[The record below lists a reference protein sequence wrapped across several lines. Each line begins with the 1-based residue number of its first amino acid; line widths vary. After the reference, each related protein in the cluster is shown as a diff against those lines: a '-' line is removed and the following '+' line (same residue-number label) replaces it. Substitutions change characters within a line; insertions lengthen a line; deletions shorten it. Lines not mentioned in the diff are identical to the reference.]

1 MFGILSLNA
10 THFILFS
17 FLWYTTAI
25 EVALNIFMS
34 LFHKEDSY
42 LGVDIGSHGIKVVE
56 LKKNKGRPQLWTYG
70 VLNESLDVHINYDA
84 PKAEVKVD
92 PFADLRL
99 NEKKGNFAADPKAKA
114 KEAAA
119 PRDARVVKYGE
130 LLKSIIK
137 KSRVTTNRATASL
150 PVSSIFHAVI
160 TLPAVDEKEL
170 EHHVKAKV
178 QKMLPLPMEE
188 MQVVHQKIADGTQNS
203 KVKFIR
209 VLVTA
214 APRKLVMFYSDIF
227 TYAGLQLQELE
238 TEAFALERA
247 LIGKDT
253 STSMIIDIGGEH
265 TNFFIVDQGLP
276 ITHRTINFGGKTLD
290 GILQNVLGTDAMMTT
305 QLKRDISRLSSEKI
319 PTALFASAMDPVI
332 KEIQYS
338 FDMFLHQSGNEQK
351 RPEKII
357 LTGGSASF
365 PLFTSIITEKFPL
378 KVFVGDPWARVV
390 YQQGLKPVLD
400 EIGPRM
406 ASCIGLAMRNI
417 VTA

>member
-1 MFGILSLNA
+1 
-10 THFILFS
+10 
-17 FLWYTTAI
+17 
-25 EVALNIFMS
+25 MS

-70 VLNESLDVHINYDA
+70 VLNQSLDVHIDYTA
-84 PKAEVKVD
+84 PKPEVKSD
-92 PFADLRL
+92 PFADLQPSGDKKVSKDK
-99 NEKKGNFAADPKAKA
+99 EKKPAQ
-114 KEAAA
+114 

-150 PVSSIFHAVI
+150 PVSSVFHAVI
-160 TLPAVDEKEL
+160 TLPAIDEKEM

-178 QKMLPLPMEE
+178 QKMLPLPLED
-188 MQVVHQKIADGTQNS
+188 MQVVHQKINDPDPNT
-203 KVKFIR
+203 KLKFIR

-214 APRKLVMFYSDIF
+214 APRKMVMFYSDIF

-238 TEAFALERA
+238 TEAFALERS
-247 LIGKDT
+247 LIGRDT
-253 STSMIIDIGGEH
+253 ATSMIIDIGGEH

-290 GILQNVLGTDAMMTT
+290 TILKNTMGVDETEVSQM
-305 QLKRDISRLSSEKI
+305 KRDISRLPADKI
-319 PTALFASAMDPVI
+319 PAALFASAMDPII

-357 LTGGSASF
+357 LTGGSCVF
-365 PLFTSIITEKFPL
+365 PLFTSVIAEKFPL

-406 ASCIGLAMRNI
+406 ANCIGLAMRNI
-417 VTA
+417 VTQ